1 MPGDP
6 KECRRQAYECVR
18 LAQQATSQRLKADFS
33 ALANTWL
40 RLAVIFEED
49 DAVLTRCGDA
59 QSNITPLKS
68 RKHRPIR
75 LRAS

>member
-6 KECRRQAYECVR
+6 KECRRQAYECMR
-18 LAQQATSQRLKADFS
+18 LAHRATTHRAREEFS

-49 DAVLTRCGDA
+49 DATLKCCGDTK
-59 QSNITPLKS
+59 SNVIPLRS
-68 RKHRPIR
+68 RRHRPIR
-75 LRAS
+75 LKAS